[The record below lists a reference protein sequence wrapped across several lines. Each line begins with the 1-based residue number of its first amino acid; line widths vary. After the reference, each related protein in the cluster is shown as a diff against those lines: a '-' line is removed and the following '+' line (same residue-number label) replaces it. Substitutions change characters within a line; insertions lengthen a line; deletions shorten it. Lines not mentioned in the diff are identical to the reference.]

1 MIPIVTGILGLS
13 VAGVIIVLIRKD
25 RLHVNHGLGWLLVA
39 FSFALL
45 GFVPGVIDNVAVYFG
60 IAYPPVLALTVGIA
74 LLVLKILLMDI
85 ERSHIEMRN
94 QRLVQ
99 RIAMFEAELESVK
112 RQQVESDVDVH
123 ANKKQL
129 LENKH

>member
-85 ERSHIEMRN
+85 ERSRIEMRN
-94 QRLVQ
+94 QRLIQ
-99 RIAMFEAELESVK
+99 KFAMFESELESLRQLQVK
-112 RQQVESDVDVH
+112 SVASHQSPEE
-123 ANKKQL
+123 KI
-129 LENKH
+129 